1 MRFTLELKE
10 LKRLITRARPA
21 VGSANAP
28 DVHRHVHLHV
38 DVDGTVTVTATDGD
52 LAAFATADGAD
63 TEPGEAV
70 VLFSD
75 LATVSKLKGARTS
88 TTTEL
93 VGDEVW
99 INHADSDTHHTV
111 RTASSWVPHPVPLPA
126 GPPVSLPAL
135 AFCIGAATDG
145 DDQAPAG
152 VFVGPDQVVA
162 TDGFLLS
169 AVVGHGSD
177 AGPVTLPPALVK
189 AAARAKAPAHLAV
202 GDGKVQLDAQEASYQ
217 AAAAGDD
224 YPDWQHLLP
233 AGDTPQLTGIS
244 TAELSD
250 LAETWT
256 KQANRERLAPTMVLH
271 HGAPVR
277 CTLQLDELLEAT
289 LDGHSPGDLAVAP
302 EQLKALLTG
311 MTAPELLIPEPV
323 TGQTGGLLIA
333 RERQAEATWLRL
345 LQQHVCAVE
354 DR

>member
-10 LKRLITRARPA
+10 LKRLITRSRPA
-21 VGSANAP
+21 VGAASAP
-28 DVHRHVHLHV
+28 DVHKHVHLCV
-38 DVDGTVTVTATDGD
+38 DADGQVTVTATDGG
-52 LAAFATADGAD
+52 LAAFVTADGAD

-75 LATVSKLKGARTS
+75 LAMASKLKGARTS
-88 TTTEL
+88 TTAEL

-99 INHADSDTHHTV
+99 IDHPDSDTRLTV
-111 RTASSWVPHPVPLPA
+111 RTASSWVPIPIPLPT
-126 GPPVSLPAL
+126 GPPVDLPAL

-169 AVVGHGSD
+169 AVAGHGCD
-177 AGPVTLPPALVK
+177 AGPVTLPPSLVK
-189 AAARAKAPAHLAV
+189 AAVRAKAPAHLAV
-202 GDGKVQLDAQEASYQ
+202 DDGQVQLDAQEASYQ

-224 YPDWQHLLP
+224 YPDWRHLLP
-233 AGDTPQLTGIS
+233 DGDVPQLTGVS

-256 KQANRERLAPTMVLH
+256 KQANRERLAPTMVIH
-271 HGAPVR
+271 HGEPVR
-277 CTLQLDELLEAT
+277 CTLQLDEQLEVT
-289 LDGHSPGDLAVAP
+289 LDGSSPGDLAVAP
-302 EQLKALLTG
+302 EQLKALLAE

-333 RERQAEATWLRL
+333 REQQADATWLRL
-345 LQQHVCAVE
+345 LQQHVCAVD